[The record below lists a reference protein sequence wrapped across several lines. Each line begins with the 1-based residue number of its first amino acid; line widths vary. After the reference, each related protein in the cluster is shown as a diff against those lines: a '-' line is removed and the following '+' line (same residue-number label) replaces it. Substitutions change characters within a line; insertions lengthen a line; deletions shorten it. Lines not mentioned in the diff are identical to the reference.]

1 MAKEVESEFRLLPEE
16 AVILR
21 NDKVGTGSSILP
33 VRSDELVLTNQAL
46 IHIKKELFGKVK
58 EVVRYPLADI
68 CMSGGKP
75 QAVLGNGDNVS
86 GFLDVYFPYETAHFK
101 MEWKSDA
108 EDWIDA
114 IIFAVTGEDVKAK
127 KEQEDFQKLMNF
139 AESVTGTVNGMKKA
153 FGIKSTEQVACKCS
167 SCGASI
173 SGIVDEVVV
182 CPFCGTSNKMRAC

>member
-58 EVVRYPLADI
+58 E
-68 CMSGGKP
+68 
-75 QAVLGNGDNVS
+75 
-86 GFLDVYFPYETAHFK
+86 
-101 MEWKSDA
+101 
-108 EDWIDA
+108 
-114 IIFAVTGEDVKAK
+114 
-127 KEQEDFQKLMNF
+127 
-139 AESVTGTVNGMKKA
+139 
-153 FGIKSTEQVACKCS
+153 
-167 SCGASI
+167 
-173 SGIVDEVVV
+173 DEVVV